1 MNPPLCSQFGH
12 KAIIVVVANPT
23 RCRPLPDSIRRN
35 CVLSYVVRNAS
46 TIICLR
52 PHCAKVEGSRPPC
65 VPPLK
70 RALVVWWST
79 TLSPDT
85 LVLAIHICM
94 SIPPAPGTDK
104 VDEDSYYLRG
114 NTLNRTYGAEKN
126 LYTYQFLLANCG
138 LIYYDG
144 LT

>member
-1 MNPPLCSQFGH
+1 MNPPLLFTVWAY
-12 KAIIVVVANPT
+12 KAIIVVANPT
-23 RCRPLPDSIRRN
+23 RCRLPPDSVRRK
-35 CVLSYVVRNAS
+35 CVLSYVVRNSS

-52 PHCAKVEGSRPPC
+52 PHCAKVEGSRSSY

-104 VDEDSYYLRG
+104 VGEDSYYLRG
-114 NTLNRTYGAEKN
+114 NTLNGTYGAEQN
-126 LYTYQFLLANCG
+126 LYTYQFLLAKCG
-138 LIYYDG
+138 LIYYG
-144 LT
+144 LP